1 MATETPVRGGWR
13 LPTGWQVTT
22 PALVL
27 LLTPGVLAFGP
38 IFGGAQGWIAA
49 GGGAVLGLAVAF
61 LAAARRW
68 GWVEVL
74 AASVVAYLAFGGA
87 LALPKTT
94 IAGFVPT
101 LDTLQRLITLTA
113 YAWRDLL
120 TVSLPASLFT
130 GPAVV
135 PYLSALVCAIVAG
148 TVALRTSRPG
158 FALLPLGALL
168 AVGILWGVHTAPLA
182 LGLGVAFG
190 VVAMVW
196 LAWHSRRRAT
206 TDASELLGLEGLRA
220 GARPSWAGAA
230 VIVAVAAVAAVGVN
244 ILLPA
249 PQRFVLRDT
258 VVPPLH
264 LEQYASPLTMFRY
277 LETTL
282 HDQTLFTVS
291 GMPTG
296 SRVRLAAVDAYDGS
310 VYSVDAASAAYQRV
324 GTTIGDERQLTG
336 TPTSVGVTIGQYAG
350 VWLPGGG
357 DLRGVTFS
365 NSKFD
370 ESLYYNQDSGTA
382 LTTVGVSEGDSYKV
396 SLVPQSN
403 PPASSLAGVNFAK
416 VALPGSTNVPEA
428 ISTMSQELVG
438 TASTPIDQATK
449 LATELRSRG
458 FYSDGSDGRSLAGET
473 AARLTTLLT
482 AKQMIGDDEQYA
494 VAMALM
500 ARQLGIPAR
509 VVMGFYPDASK
520 STGGSWTVTGSE
532 AHVWV
537 EVAFEGAGWVAFDP
551 TPDRSKTPN
560 TDVPQPKSDPKPQ
573 VLPPPV
579 QANNNA
585 DDNKDIVD
593 DQRKQKSN
601 TQPAWVKIAEIV
613 AGVVGGAAVLS
624 APFVLIMALKRRRR
638 KRRLSDELMSDRAHG
653 GWLEVVDHA
662 TDLGKTFD
670 PTATRR
676 ETSSLIE
683 SAFPDVGSLAVADR
697 IDAGVFGAAEPA
709 SDDVAAM
716 WTEVDAVLGRMS
728 GSVPRWRRWLSAV
741 SPRSLGLTRRG
752 LAASLSPTR
761 LADRALNASKSL
773 VGRILSRGKDTDAH

>member
-1 MATETPVRGGWR
+1 MATDAPVRHGWQS
-13 LPTGWQVTT
+13 PTGWQVTM
-22 PALVL
+22 PALAL

-38 IFGGAQGWIAA
+38 IFGGAEGWIAA
-49 GGGAVLGLAVAF
+49 GGGAALGLAVAF
-61 LAAARRW
+61 LASARRW
-68 GWVEVL
+68 GWAEVV
-74 AASVVAYLAFGGA
+74 ATSAVAYLLFGGA
-87 LALPKTT
+87 LALRKTT
-94 IAGFVPT
+94 IAGVVPT
-101 LDTLQRLITLTA
+101 LDTLQRLVTLTA

-148 TVALRTSRPG
+148 TIALRTSRPG
-158 FALLPLGALL
+158 FALLPLGVLL
-168 AVGILWGVHTAPLA
+168 GVGILWGIHSAPLA
-182 LGLGVAFG
+182 IGLGVAFG

-196 LAWHSRRRAT
+196 LAWHARQRAT
-206 TDASELLGLEGLRA
+206 SDASELLGLEGLRA

-230 VIVAVAAVAAVGVN
+230 AIVAVAAVVTVGAN

-264 LEQYASPLTMFRY
+264 LDQYASPLTMYRY

-282 HDQTLFTVS
+282 HDQTLFTVT
-291 GMPTG
+291 GVPTG
-296 SRVRLAAVDAYDGS
+296 SRVRLAAVDTYDGV
-310 VYSVDAASAAYQRV
+310 VYGVDAASAAYQRV
-324 GTTIGDERQLTG
+324 GTTIGDQGQLTG
-336 TPTSVGVTIGQYAG
+336 TTSTLDVTIGQYAG

-357 DLRGVTFS
+357 DLRGVTLS
-365 NSKFD
+365 GSKFD

-382 LTTVGVSEGDSYKV
+382 LTTAGLSAGDSYKV
-396 SLVPQSN
+396 SLVPQTN
-403 PPASSLAGVNFAK
+403 PTPASLAGVNFAK
-416 VALPGSTNVPEA
+416 VSLPGSTNVPEA

-438 TASTPIDQATK
+438 NASTPVDQVTK
-449 LATELRSRG
+449 LAEELRTRG

-520 STGGSWTVTGSE
+520 NTTGSWAVTGSE

-551 TPDRSKTPN
+551 TPDRAKTPN

-573 VLPPPV
+573 VLPPPE
-579 QANNNA
+579 QANNTA
-585 DDNKDIVD
+585 DDNKDIVN

-601 TQPAWVKIAEIV
+601 TTPAWVAIAEII
-613 AGVVGGAAVLS
+613 ASVVGGAAVLAS
-624 APFVLIMALKRRRR
+624 PFVLVIALKKRRR
-638 KRRLSDELMSDRAHG
+638 KRRLGDVLMSDRAHG
-653 GWLEVVDHA
+653 GWLEVVDRA
-662 TDLGKTFD
+662 TDLGRTFD
-670 PTATRR
+670 PIATRR
-676 ETSSLIE
+676 ETSSAIE
-683 SAFPDVGSLAVADR
+683 TAFPDVGSVAVAER
-697 IDAGVFGAAEPA
+697 IDAGVFGAAEPSTEEVA
-709 SDDVAAM
+709 SL

-728 GSVPRWRRWLSAV
+728 GSVPRWRRLLSAV
-741 SPRSLGLTRRG
+741 SPRSLGVTRRG
-752 LAASLSPTR
+752 LAASLSPSR
-761 LADRALNASKSL
+761 LFARARSASTSL
-773 VGRILSRGKDTDAH
+773 VGRILSRGKDTDGH

>member
-1 MATETPVRGGWR
+1 MATDPAVRGGR
-13 LPTGWQVTT
+13 HMPTGWQVTT

-27 LLTPGVLAFGP
+27 LLAPGVLAFGP

-49 GGGAVLGLAVAF
+49 GGGAALGLAVAF
-61 LAAARRW
+61 LAASRRW

-74 AASVVAYLAFGGA
+74 ATTVVAYLLFGGA
-87 LALPKTT
+87 LALRKTT
-94 IAGFVPT
+94 IAGFIPT
-101 LDTLQRLITLTA
+101 LDTLQRLVTLTA
-113 YAWRDLL
+113 YGWRDLL

-135 PYLSALVCAIVAG
+135 PYLAALVCAVLAG
-148 TVALRTSRPG
+148 TIALRTSRPG
-158 FALLPLGALL
+158 FALLPLGILL
-168 AVGILWGVHTAPLA
+168 GIGILWGIHSAPLA
-182 LGLGVAFG
+182 LGLGVGFG

-196 LAWHSRRRAT
+196 LAWHARQRAT
-206 TDASELLGLEGLRA
+206 SDASELLGLEGLRA

-230 VIVAVAAVAAVGVN
+230 VIVAVAAIAAVGVN

-264 LEQYASPLTMFRY
+264 LDQYASPLTMYRY

-282 HDQTLFTVS
+282 HDQTLFTMS
-291 GMPTG
+291 GVPAG
-296 SRVRLAAVDAYDGS
+296 GRIRLAAVDAYDGV
-310 VYSVDAASAAYQRV
+310 VYGVDAASAAYQRV
-324 GTTIGDERQLTG
+324 GTTIGGERQLTG
-336 TPTSVGVTIGQYAG
+336 TPTTVDVTIGQYAG

-357 DLRGVTFS
+357 DLRGVTFPDA
-365 NSKFD
+365 KFD
-370 ESLYYNQDSGTA
+370 ASLYYNQDSGTA
-382 LTTVGVSEGDSYKV
+382 LTIAGLSEGDSYKV
-396 SLVPQSN
+396 SLVPASN
-403 PPASSLAGVNFAK
+403 PTAASLAGVNFAK
-416 VALPGSTNVPEA
+416 VALPGNTNVPEA

-438 TASTPIDQATK
+438 NASTPIDQVTK
-449 LATELRSRG
+449 LAEELRSRG

-520 STGGSWTVTGSE
+520 GTAGSWAVTGSE

-551 TPDRSKTPN
+551 TPDRAKTPN

-573 VLPPPV
+573 VLPPPE
-579 QANNNA
+579 QANNTA

-593 DQRKQKSN
+593 DQRKAKSD

-613 AGVVGGAAVLS
+613 AGAVGGAAVLAS
-624 APFVLIMALKRRRR
+624 PFFLVIALKRRRR
-638 KRRLSDELMSDRAHG
+638 KRRFTDELMSDRAHG
-653 GWLEVVDHA
+653 GWLEVVDRA
-662 TDLGKTFD
+662 TDLGKAFD
-670 PTATRR
+670 PVATRQ

-683 SAFPDVGSLAVADR
+683 GSFPDAGTVAVAER
-697 IDAGVFGAAEPA
+697 IDAGVFGANEPSA
-709 SDDVAAM
+709 DAVAAM

-728 GSVPRWRRWLSAV
+728 GSVPRWRRWLSVV
-741 SPRSLGLTRRG
+741 SPRSLGLTRREVAAA
-752 LAASLSPTR
+752 LAPAHIAAVLQRSSAR
-761 LADRALNASKSL
+761 LIQRFGRKDR
-773 VGRILSRGKDTDAH
+773 HE